1 MLLGYFEIS
10 IGVIVKHVRSIGI
23 IGAFCLSGDL
33 RFSVPGDAE
42 EISGLWFGRGIST
55 QVDTMHYIAT
65 WTKTLTKLKSTLP
78 LKFSGNFFKILKLY
92 TVKTTNKLLK
102 TFPQF
107 IQFTFYSSTFSFWS
121 NVTHAPAL
129 KLPKFLTFSYK
140 LFLSF
145 HEKKKYHFIQS
156 QTFVILYRSI
166 LSTFY
171 QK

>member
-1 MLLGYFEIS
+1 MFE
-10 IGVIVKHVRSIGI
+10 VLE
-23 IGAFCLSGDL
+23 LSGLFVCLGDLL
-33 RFSVPGDAE
+33 RFSVPGGA